1 MTKKSGGFLDL
12 SLRAVLILIFS
23 LSFFSL
29 DAARAAGQTYK
40 AEKKVEEKKP
50 STEADV
56 DAQLG
61 VLSGK
66 KTVKSAA
73 EKEAERLEAQAKK
86 DTGLEEANRKL
97 MEEERKRIERSV
109 IEDKLSGQ

>member
-1 MTKKSGGFLDL
+1 MTKKIRILL
-12 SLRAVLILIFS
+12 VLLFS
-23 LSFFSL
+23 LSYFSL

-66 KTVKSAA
+66 KKVKSAA
-73 EKEAERLEAQAKK
+73 EKEAERLEAQTKK
-86 DTGLEEANRKL
+86 DTGLAEADKKL